1 MQTLSV
7 VSKQMPKTT
16 IQQTLQSLDSA
27 AADTSLATLS
37 GLDIPQVRA
46 LKYELAQ
53 IFPAS
58 NLPGFLLQGLL
69 QLKGRKLDAERVAL
83 DLRVLFRETRQ
94 LSLYGTF
101 LAAPAVIIHGYQTL
115 LTLAGKDL
123 KSAFPH
129 GTWQFYTEFGLRED
143 AARHAVETR
152 GFSEFAHTL
161 NDIDAATCWVAAAIY
176 TLYAYE
182 DLLAN
187 EWYERVAL
195 RCVDLALN
203 EAAIAQLGRKLPR
216 KAEERERA
224 IAEVVGELRERYGLS
239 QLASDWAMRRPF
251 AGPAGDMIE
260 GYPRSRRRS
269 FENYLHRRLSELPD
283 SLRTRMQEL
292 LHERM
297 QTELPEFQSQ
307 MNLCQTL
314 RADQYSDVR
323 EPLSPLEL
331 QVGLIVGGIYH
342 LIDVWERDSHGHVV
356 ITPRGSS
363 PSDPGQSIPLIE
375 HSPGNWTDRYGQPV
389 TINRRGDVWIA
400 GMHIGRLRCLPLER
414 IHAQVATIMR
424 QHRPISVGELEPNQL
439 TDMLLASAFRGKQE
453 TLRGLLSAT
462 TREELEILRSA
473 PILVNWD
480 IQEPHLPLG
489 QVRRV
494 QRGVGDHAI
503 TIIRAG
509 DRVIFDMSHIFFDGI
524 WGAILTEIVTSF
536 AVALGEQV
544 RQMTPGRAKIA
555 KPLRLSASP
564 AFLKAARNREM
575 HAPIEAD
582 AETTAVSINTINR
595 LRRRLAERDL
605 HMTVNDVL
613 LLGRYFHAATYQPG
627 PVAMAALNDL
637 EARGG
642 EATRLHAQIIR
653 ALEEQRDLVPS
664 ILIPMDASW
673 IDPRQRL
680 HPATLRNPQPELLPR
695 LTRCY
700 ELLRQLTT
708 DPKHQIKEQ
717 FEKER
722 INLWLDLVR
731 FSNLLRSLR
740 DLTMRGE
747 SFATGALRLLGHL
760 PRPMQN
766 LMDQIPQK
774 IDILNEIVKGSE
786 VFSNIGQ
793 APRSSTLGRFMSS
806 RDDGDTKLLVWGV
819 MTTGNGQLVISL
831 RDFRPHV
838 GMLHEAGFGV
848 VAEVLVADFLDS
860 YAQGINTLVKRIQK
874 IFSYK

>member
-7 VSKQMPKTT
+7 VSNQMPKTT

-94 LSLYGTF
+94 LSLYSTF

-123 KSAFPH
+123 DSAFPH

-152 GFSEFAHTL
+152 GFSEFARKL
-161 NDIDAATCWVAAAIY
+161 NDIDAATCWVAASIY
-176 TLYAYE
+176 SLYAYD

-216 KAEERERA
+216 KTDERERA
-224 IAEVVGELRERYGLS
+224 IAEVVVQLRDQYGLT

-260 GYPRSRRRS
+260 GYPRSRRRT
-269 FENYLHRRLSELPD
+269 FESYLDKRLRELPEA
-283 SLRTRMQEL
+283 LRARMHEL
-292 LHERM
+292 LKERSQHE
-297 QTELPEFQSQ
+297 LAEFQSQ
-307 MNLCQTL
+307 MSLFQTL

-323 EPLSPLEL
+323 EELSPLEL
-331 QVGLIVGGIYH
+331 QVGLVVGGSYH
-342 LIDVWERDSHGHVV
+342 LIDVWERDAHGNVV
-356 ITPRGSS
+356 LTPRGSS
-363 PSDPGQSIPLIE
+363 PSQPGQSIPLIE
-375 HSPGNWTDRYGQPV
+375 HSPGNWSDRYGQPV
-389 TINRRGDVWIA
+389 QINRRGDVWIA
-400 GMHIGRLRCLPLER
+400 GMRMGRLRCLPLER

-424 QHRPISVGELEPNQL
+424 QHRPLKASELDPRQMP
-439 TDMLLASAFRGKQE
+439 DMLLANAFRGKQD
-453 TLRGLLSAT
+453 TLRGLLSAS
-462 TREELEILRSA
+462 TRDELEVLRSA

-480 IQEPHLPLG
+480 LQQADLPLG

-524 WGAILTEIVTSF
+524 WGAVLTEIVTSF
-536 AVALGEQV
+536 AVALSEQV
-544 RQMTPGRAKIA
+544 HQMIPGRTKID
-555 KPLRLSASP
+555 KPLRLGASP
-564 AFLKAARNREM
+564 AFLKAARSRDVQ
-575 HAPIEAD
+575 APIEAD
-582 AETTAVSINTINR
+582 AETTAVSITTINR
-595 LRRRLAERDL
+595 LRRRLAEREL

-613 LLGRYFHAATYQPG
+613 LLGRYFHAATYRPG

-637 EARGG
+637 EGRGG
-642 EATRLHAQIIR
+642 EAARLHDQIVR
-653 ALEEQRDLVPS
+653 TLEEQRALVPS

-695 LTRCY
+695 LNRCY
-700 ELLRQLTT
+700 ELLRQLSH
-708 DPKHQIKEQ
+708 DPKPQLEDQ

-722 INLWLDLVR
+722 VDLWLDLVR
-731 FSNLLRSLR
+731 FSALLRSLR
-740 DLTMRGE
+740 DVTMRGE
-747 SFATGALRLLGHL
+747 SFTTGALRLLGHL

-766 LMDQIPQK
+766 LMDLIPQK
-774 IDILNEIVKGSE
+774 IDVLNEIVKGSE

-793 APRSSTLGRFMSS
+793 APRTSALGRFMSS

-838 GMLHEAGFGV
+838 ALLQEAGHGV
-848 VAEVLVADFLDS
+848 LAEVLVADFLDS
-860 YAQGINTLVKRIQK
+860 YAQGINNLVKRIQK
-874 IFSYK
+874 VLSYK